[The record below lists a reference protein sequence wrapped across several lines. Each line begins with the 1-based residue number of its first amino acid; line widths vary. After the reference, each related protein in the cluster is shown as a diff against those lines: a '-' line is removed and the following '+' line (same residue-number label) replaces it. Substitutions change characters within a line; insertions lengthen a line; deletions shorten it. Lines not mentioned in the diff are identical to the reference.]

1 MKKNLD
7 LEAIL
12 SPIEGENP
20 AGISLRYDPVYDEI
34 QEARRADDLLDRGD
48 WQHEIKTSDWDKVF
62 DLCVSVLTERTK
74 DIQIG
79 VWLVESLTTTEGF
92 EGLHAGLQVLTGFL
106 QQFWDNVYPEMEDDD
121 LDYRVG
127 SLEFL
132 NDKVWLAIKQ
142 VPLTDSSRTPGYSW
156 MKWQESR
163 QVGSD
168 QDTRNQY
175 GDVDGDKR
183 QAREEAIAEG
193 KLPVEEFDGA
203 VGGSPKLFYE
213 TLYGHLTA
221 CLEEFKLLDQ
231 IVDEKFG
238 REAPRLAELRTA
250 LEDCDLLV
258 ARILKEKREL
268 EPDIH
273 SSEPE
278 LEPESV
284 PVEPETVAQEEAVVQ
299 EPPREH
305 ETLPSDNS
313 TFSPGPVATYRV
325 NRLLGSAGIEEAVW
339 QDALEKLK
347 SEGIKQA
354 LEQLLGASCSAQSM
368 REKTNFRLLMAKLC
382 LEGNRPDLAK
392 PIAEELNG
400 LLEELQLTRW
410 ESPIWIAEVLDTL
423 YQCLSIEGAPDDDI
437 YRATDIL
444 RRICTLDVTK
454 AMGHMS

>member
-7 LEAIL
+7 IEAIL
-12 SPIEGENP
+12 TPIPGENP

-62 DLCVSVLTERTK
+62 DLSVSVLTERTK
-74 DIQIG
+74 DLQIG
-79 VWLVESLTTTEGF
+79 VWLLESLTITEGF

-106 QQFWDNVYPEMEDDD
+106 QRFWENVYPEMEDDD

-142 VPLTDSSRTPGYSW
+142 IPLTDSGRTPGYSW

-163 QVGSD
+163 QVGSE

-193 KLPVEEFDGA
+193 KLPAEEFDGA

-221 CLEEFKLLDQ
+221 CLEGFKLLDE

-258 ARILKEKREL
+258 ARILKEKKEL
-268 EPDIH
+268 EPETH

-278 LEPESV
+278 A
-284 PVEPETVAQEEAVVQ
+284 VEPEAVAEEGAIVKDFSQENTV
-299 EPPREH
+299 PP
-305 ETLPSDNS
+305 PDKNS
-313 TFSPGPVATYRV
+313 LTAGSVATYRV

-339 QDALEKLK
+339 QDALGKLK
-347 SEGIKQA
+347 SDGIKQA

-382 LEGNRPDLAK
+382 LEGNRPDLAR
-392 PIAEELNG
+392 PIAEELNAQ
-400 LLEELQLTRW
+400 LEDLQLARW

-423 YQCLSIEGAPDDDI
+423 YQCLSVEGAPDDDI

-444 RRICTLDVTK
+444 RKICTLDVTK
-454 AMGHMS
+454 AMGHMSK